1 MTNDTILQNIR
12 VLMATMYC
20 WILPKCK
27 IMNSFYHIAA
37 ISLILQNIQIYLISE
52 MGVGIS

>member
-52 MGVGIS
+52 MGVGIP